1 MNKGGKK
8 LDKYCLISSGG
19 TPRKNNL
26 SFYTSGSILWAT
38 IADMEKSDGIV
49 LDTKLKITEK
59 GLSSIGNRLFPKD
72 TLFLAMYGSVGKVAI
87 AGQKMA
93 VNQAILGINAKNNNE
108 ICMIYLKYWLMHN
121 KPKIINKARGGILK
135 NLSAK
140 IVKNL
145 KIELAPYSEQI
156 KIANLLSQVE
166 GLIAKREESIN
177 LLDELLKST
186 FLDMFG
192 DPVLNGK
199 GWDTKLL
206 KKFGKIST
214 GNTPPRKEL
223 AYYMPEYIEWIKTD
237 NINRNK
243 IYLTKAKEY
252 LSEKGLEKGR
262 FVKENSLLVTCIA
275 GSVKSIGNA
284 SVANRTVA
292 FNQQINAIEPNE
304 DIDINFLYWMFRI
317 SKKYVQDQAG
327 KGMKKMISKSTFE
340 KITFPYPPKPLQ
352 NKFATIVQQV
362 EESKEKYQNSLDELR
377 DLFGSLLQRAFRGEL
392 ELEDTKKVL
401 ALDLKV
407 GLDSSVANTLAVAS
421 KIKGLGV
428 KLPKLGIDTSSLSI
442 GSKVADSIAKLDTLS
457 KITSASKIRDLGVK
471 LPKVGI
477 DISSINSLSKV
488 MGSSLVGNEYSS
500 LHDKLSSLSTVNMT
514 DMLST
519 SSRALRDSFMT
530 TEQLS
535 QNLLGHTFE
544 LDKYTKG
551 LSSTY
556 FDTWRKEEE
565 NRISELI
572 SKHTLGFSSQE
583 LWTNKISET
592 FNKTALDNLE
602 SAYGITKLSSN
613 IWEEE
618 NARLD
623 AIKVKFSD
631 DWQTEQEK
639 FQELVGLGKY
649 DESILSFKKE
659 HESLFDLPVTATSF
673 DTNIIDGTK
682 YLEEMHSTIDNLG
695 LDAINKAFE
704 VSQPYKIALEQAEAM
719 KSLYGWGEPYE
730 TLIDK
735 YSEQVEETKEIIE
748 SISNLSELIHDELF
762 ENLMWNESYDNIKAL
777 VYKLIDEGKLEQV
790 FDEDKDNSKLLLK
803 KVEK

>member
-1 MNKGGKK
+1 
-8 LDKYCLISSGG
+8 
-19 TPRKNNL
+19 
-26 SFYTSGSILWAT
+26 
-38 IADMEKSDGIV
+38 METKIIKFKDI
-49 LDTKLKITEK
+49 TKLK
-59 GLSSIGNRLFPKD
+59 
-72 TLFLAMYGSVGKVAI
+72 
-87 AGQKMA
+87 Q
-93 VNQAILGINAKNNNE
+93 
-108 ICMIYLKYWLMHN
+108 W
-121 KPKIINKARGGILK
+121 K
-135 NLSAK
+135 NLPIKDLKPEGYPVYGANGTIGYYDEYNHESPTLAITCRGATCGNIHLTQPKSYITSNAMALDDLDTTK
-140 IVKNL
+140 IDLNYLRLILQYRGFDDVITGAAQPQITRRNL
-145 KIELAPYSEQI
+145 EKIKLTVPKSINDQI

-166 GLIAKREESIN
+166 ALIAKREESIN
-177 LLDELLKST
+177 LLDALLRST

-199 GWDTKLL
+199 GWDKVPLSKLGEINRGVSKHRPRNAPELLGGKYPLIQTGDVSNADLYVEKFTQTYSDIGLAQSKLWGKDTLCITIAANIAKTAILKFDACFPDSVVGMEINKEETNLFYIHFLFKFFQKLL
-206 KKFGKIST
+206 EKNAPQAAQK
-214 GNTPPRKEL
+214 
-223 AYYMPEYIEWIKTD
+223 
-237 NINRNK
+237 NINLQILRNLK
-243 IYLTKAKEY
+243 
-252 LSEKGLEKGR
+252 
-262 FVKENSLLVTCIA
+262 VP
-275 GSVKSIGNA
+275 
-284 SVANRTVA
+284 
-292 FNQQINAIEPNE
+292 QPN
-304 DIDINFLYWMFRI
+304 
-317 SKKYVQDQAG
+317 
-327 KGMKKMISKSTFE
+327 
-340 KITFPYPPKPLQ
+340 KPLQ
-352 NKFATIVQQV
+352 DKFATIVQQV
-362 EESKEKYQNSLDELR
+362 EESKEKYQDSLDELR
-377 DLFGSLLQRAFRGEL
+377 DLFGSLSQRAFRGEL